1 MKPFIELTI
10 GHGFY
15 GEKTKRVAL
24 NIPEHFML
32 ELMESV
38 ETSNDPFSLML
49 ASPGMYGGHGNAV
62 DIRRKKFALRDD
74 FSRYLADTLVNE
86 LRKAFGAN
94 DVKDG
99 YSIEQQNRREAALY
113 GRSENG
119 LQDQGDNI

>member
-10 GHGFY
+10 GYGFL

-24 NIPEHFML
+24 NIPEHFMR
-32 ELMESV
+32 ELIEPV
-38 ETSNDPFSLML
+38 ETSNDPISLML

-62 DIRRKKFALRDD
+62 DIRRNKFALRDD
-74 FSRYLADTLVNE
+74 FSRYLADSLVNE

-99 YSIEQQNRREAALY
+99 YSIEQQHRRESALY
-113 GRSENG
+113 GRGENG
-119 LQDQGDNI
+119 LHE